1 MPATVCEISLD
12 DEQLLYQAAVD
23 SEFRAELV
31 NGSCGFGMDS
41 RNLLLP
47 DLVEQ
52 QDQAVLKIW
61 SEGLVAMQC
70 ASTCSYGPITIVC
83 DGTTK

>member
-1 MPATVCEISLD
+1 MPATVCEISLH
-12 DEQLLYQAAVD
+12 DEQLLYQATVD

-31 NGSCGFGMDS
+31 NDVCGFGMDS
-41 RNLLLP
+41 KNLLLP

-52 QDQAVLKIW
+52 QDQAMLKIW
-61 SEGLVAMQC
+61 SEGLLAMQC
-70 ASTCSYGPITIVC
+70 QSTCSSGPVTIVC